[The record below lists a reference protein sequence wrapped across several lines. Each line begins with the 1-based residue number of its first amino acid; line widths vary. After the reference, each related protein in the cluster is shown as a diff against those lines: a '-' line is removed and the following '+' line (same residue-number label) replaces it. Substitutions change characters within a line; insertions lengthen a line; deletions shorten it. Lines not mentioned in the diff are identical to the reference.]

1 MIGKVETNVK
11 KSSPSDAKTI
21 LQKMLSEIAA
31 GTTTIPDF
39 VTRLGLVVVA
49 MEWREGFVSVNFN
62 IQPDFCVE
70 RDIVFGG
77 FVAGIHDQAA
87 GFAMYSCVPDNMM
100 FVTTRLNVTYLA
112 ATHPGLVNA
121 VAEIDTMNERSADVR
136 VKLMQA
142 GKVTSESAVTEAIRP
157 LKI

>member
-11 KSSPSDAKTI
+11 KSSPSDATTI

-31 GTTTIPDF
+31 GTTPIPDF

-49 MEWREGFVSVNFN
+49 MEWREGFISVHFN

-121 VAEIDTMNERSADVR
+121 VAEIETMNERSADVR
-136 VKLMQA
+136 VQLMQG